1 MLTFLERTII
11 LCKRVSSLV
20 SIIISALA
28 VIVAVLKLIEAIQS
42 AKEETK
48 HEK

>member
-1 MLTFLERTII
+1 MLTSVERAIM
-11 LCKRVSSLV
+11 LCKKVNLLV

-42 AKEETK
+42 AKEEMK